1 MRKLESF
8 DFRWPLTPEGRS
20 MSFTDLFEE
29 LLATISEINS
39 RREWPLVVLVPMPG
53 DVTLNR
59 DGGVLTARCQ
69 WVRKSEAR
77 DGRG

>member
-1 MRKLESF
+1 
-8 DFRWPLTPEGRS
+8 

-53 DVTLNR
+53 DVAVDR